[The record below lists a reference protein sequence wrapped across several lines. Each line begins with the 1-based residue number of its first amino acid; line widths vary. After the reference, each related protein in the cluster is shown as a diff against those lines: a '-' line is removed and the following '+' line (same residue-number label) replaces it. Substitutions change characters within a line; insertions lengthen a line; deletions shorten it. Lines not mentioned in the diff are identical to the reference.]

1 MPLQPGRPIFRVMLE
16 LSEHP
21 LPRMSPMDPLA
32 RGPELLA
39 QLRALKVQVERGAAE
54 MLANWESSIRRP
66 GFRARAENLAHYIVL
81 RRIDLRPLQDELTL
95 LGLSSLGRA
104 EGRVMANLEAVI
116 AALAAITGDPEPS
129 LFPEH
134 DAMRH
139 GSEAIRTNADRALG
153 PCLGQRSVRLMVT
166 LPVEV
171 ADDEGLALL
180 LVENGADLVR
190 INCAHDGPKQ
200 WQAMIANVR
209 QAAESAGKP
218 IRILMDLGGPK
229 CRTGAV
235 AATKGRK
242 RLQVGDNFL
251 LVRQAFEGCASW
263 PVQVGCT
270 LPSVFEQLRP
280 GAAVWVD
287 EGRLGGVVRAVLP
300 EGAIVD
306 VQNAP
311 PCGFKLK
318 PDKGLNFPDTDLG
331 VPPLTD
337 KDLADLDFVAAN
349 TDLVGY
355 SFVQEASDVARL
367 QEELIARVGE
377 RRATAV
383 GIVAKIETPRA
394 VRNLPEIIVQGAGR
408 QPFAIMIAR
417 GDLGVE
423 IGFARLAEIQEEILW
438 LCEAAHLPV
447 IWATGVLNGL
457 VKDGQPN
464 RGEMTDAAMSARAE
478 CVMLNKGP
486 YVVEALRCLDEL
498 FARMAEHQQ
507 KKSPRLRALKSW

>member
-1 MPLQPGRPIFRVMLE
+1 MMLE
-16 LSEHP
+16 LSERLGAVAPVAGP
-21 LPRMSPMDPLA
+21 LS
-32 RGPELLA
+32 RGPALLA
-39 QLRALKVQVERGAAE
+39 ELRSLRRQVERGAAE
-54 MLANWESSIRRP
+54 MLANWESRIAQP
-66 GFRARAENLAHYIVL
+66 GFRERALNLAQYIVL

-95 LGLSSLGRA
+95 LGLSTLGRV
-104 EGRVMANLEAVI
+104 EGRVMANLDAVI
-116 AALAAITGDPEPS
+116 AALAAIVDDPEPS
-129 LFPEH
+129 PFP
-134 DAMRH
+134 DYGAMRR
-139 GSEAIRTNADRALG
+139 GPEAIRAGADRALG
-153 PCLGQRSVRLMVT
+153 PCLGQRTVRLMVT

-171 ADDEGLALL
+171 GEDEGLALS

-209 QAAESAGKP
+209 QAAESVGKP
-218 IRILMDLGGPK
+218 VRVLMDLGGPK

-235 AATKGRK
+235 AATKGHK
-242 RLQVGDNFL
+242 RLRAGDSFL
-251 LVRQAFEGCASW
+251 LMRTESGYQAGW
-263 PVQVGCT
+263 PAQVGCT
-270 LPSVFEQLRP
+270 LPSVFDNLRP
-280 GAAVWVD
+280 GAPVWVD
-287 EGRLGGVVRAVLP
+287 EGRLGGVVRALLP

-306 VQNAP
+306 VLSAP
-311 PCGFKLK
+311 PRGLKLK
-318 PDKGLNFPDTDLG
+318 ADKGLNFPDTDLG
-331 VPPLTD
+331 VPPLTE
-337 KDLADLDFVAAN
+337 KDLVDLDFVAAN
-349 TDLVGY
+349 ADLVGY
-355 SFVQEASDVARL
+355 SFVQEAGDIERL
-367 QEELIARVGE
+367 QGELALRAGE
-377 RRATAV
+377 GRAATI

-438 LCEAAHLPV
+438 LCEAAYVPV

-457 VKDGQPN
+457 IKDGQPN

-486 YVVEALRCLDEL
+486 HVVEALRCLDEL